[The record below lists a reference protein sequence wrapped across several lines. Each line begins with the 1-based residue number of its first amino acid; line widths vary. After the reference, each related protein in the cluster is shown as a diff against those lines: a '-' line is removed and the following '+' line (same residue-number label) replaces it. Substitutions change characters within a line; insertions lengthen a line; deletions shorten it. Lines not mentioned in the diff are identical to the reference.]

1 MFARILPKVGCDS
14 FVCGYSTL
22 IDFGVSEPTHLT
34 SQFDITRRRRASG
47 VGVLCVSPLGPRVAA
62 RRRAGRWRWRPLK
75 PGSHQRFA
83 SVRRAE
89 RERGAYENKGA
100 GGQNRSRR
108 SRSAHNPR
116 SFRRSQC
123 EPVKNTPT
131 AAAEERVSNGGD
143 TFRSKM
149 DLFYLLALNVE
160 RW

>member
-1 MFARILPKVGCDS
+1 MCSVALRLAPLPG
-14 FVCGYSTL
+14 
-22 IDFGVSEPTHLT
+22 
-34 SQFDITRRRRASG
+34 
-47 VGVLCVSPLGPRVAA
+47 GPRGRLTTAPPVSAFPLVPPLPLPAPLAA
-62 RRRAGRWRWRPLK
+62 GATRPPFPSTRVK